1 MQLWLANHIF
11 PAFQQGLS
19 KIISNKGFRQN
30 YFKQRLNKFISN
42 KGFRQNYFNVK
53 KTESDA
59 NTTSRFVSIWN
70 ILDSNEFRQIYFSNL
85 KESTV

>member
-1 MQLWLANHIF
+1 MQIKDNMQPTKKMKIPAMQLWLANHIF

-30 YFKQRLNKFISN
+30 YF
-42 KGFRQNYFNVK
+42 NVK

-59 NTTSRFVSIWN
+59 NTTSKFVSN
-70 ILDSNEFRQIYFSNL
+70 
-85 KESTV
+85 